1 MRRSNRF
8 AADWEIDPLGDG
20 IWRYGPGMTTSPWQ
34 PLSDREAG
42 LPVDRT
48 VHEGIPEHL
57 EPGLRS
63 WVRDS
68 VVTESLVHR
77 VVAALRLN
85 SDAHAFDNG
94 RLPSSAR
101 DLSRVPVGL
110 LLDVVDCLLYLDVG
124 EVAHHEYLVK
134 HPNAASPL
142 AAIFSKSAKF
152 VDPVNTLDALLSDAA
167 SAYQVRE
174 ADDVSH
180 AGLERVVDATVA
192 DSAVEAMQQAE
203 SSGRDDASFYL
214 RSSWAKAY
222 SLHPDASG
230 AYVDAVRAV
239 EDVAIPLYAS
249 TEPRATLGSV
259 IRELDRN
266 GTTYS
271 MVILDNNAV
280 PAKVETIL
288 SLMKLLWHGHRD
300 RHPGGQTSAPV
311 TLEAA
316 QAAVHIAVL
325 LVQLLSTSAV
335 TRSLPPQP

>member
-1 MRRSNRF
+1 
-8 AADWEIDPLGDG
+8 
-20 IWRYGPGMTTSPWQ
+20 MTTSPWQ
-34 PLSDREAG
+34 PLSAREAG

-48 VHEGIPEHL
+48 VHEGVPEHL

-63 WVRDS
+63 WIRDS
-68 VVTESLVHR
+68 VVRESLVHR
-77 VVAALRLN
+77 VIARLKLN
-85 SDAHAFDNG
+85 ADAHAFDNS

-101 DLSRVPVGL
+101 DLARVSAGL

-124 EVAHHEYLVK
+124 EVAHHEYRVK
-134 HPNAASPL
+134 HPDAASPFG
-142 AAIFSKSAKF
+142 AMFSKPAKF
-152 VDPVNTLDALLSDAA
+152 VNPVNTLDALLGDAA

-192 DSAVEAMQQAE
+192 ESAVMAMQQAE
-203 SSGRDDASFYL
+203 SSGRDDASSYL

-222 SLHPDASG
+222 ALHPDPSG

-249 TEPRATLGSV
+249 ADPRATLGAV
-259 IRELDRN
+259 IRELDGN
-266 GTTYS
+266 GAAYS
-271 MVILDNNAV
+271 MVILDNKAA
-280 PAKVETIL
+280 PAKVETVL
-288 SLMKLLWHGHRD
+288 SLMRLLWQGHRD
-300 RHPGGQTSAPV
+300 RHPGGQTSAPI
-311 TLEAA
+311 TLDAA

-335 TRSLPPQP
+335 TKNLPPQP

>member
-1 MRRSNRF
+1 
-8 AADWEIDPLGDG
+8 
-20 IWRYGPGMTTSPWQ
+20 MTTSPSWQ

-42 LPVDRT
+42 LPLDQT
-48 VHEGIPEHL
+48 VHEGVPEHL

-77 VVAALRLN
+77 VVAALRLSN
-85 SDAHAFDNG
+85 GARTFANG
-94 RLPSSAR
+94 RLPSSAG
-101 DLSRVPVGL
+101 DLSRVPASM

-134 HPNAASPL
+134 HPDAASAL
-142 AAIFSKSAKF
+142 GAIFSKPAKF
-152 VDPVNTLDALLSDAA
+152 VNPVRILDALLGDAA

-180 AGLERVVDATVA
+180 AGLERVVDTTVA
-192 DSAVEAMQQAE
+192 ESAAMATQQAE
-203 SSGRDDASFYL
+203 SSGRNDASFYL
-214 RSSWAKAY
+214 RNSWAKAY
-222 SLHPDASG
+222 ALHPDPSG

-249 TEPRATLGSV
+249 ADPRATLGAV
-259 IRELDRN
+259 IRELDGN
-266 GTTYS
+266 ATAYS
-271 MVILDNNAV
+271 MVILDNKAV
-280 PAKVETIL
+280 PAKVETVL
-288 SLMKLLWHGHRD
+288 SLMRLLWHGHRD
-300 RHPGGQTSAPV
+300 RHPGGQTSAPI

-335 TRSLPPQP
+335 TKNLPPQP

>member
-1 MRRSNRF
+1 
-8 AADWEIDPLGDG
+8 
-20 IWRYGPGMTTSPWQ
+20 MTTSPWQ

-42 LPVDRT
+42 LPIDRT
-48 VHEGIPEHL
+48 VHEGVPEHL

-63 WVRDS
+63 WIRDS

-77 VVAALRLN
+77 VVAALRL
-85 SDAHAFDNG
+85 STDTHTFDNG
-94 RLPSSAR
+94 RLPSSAQG
-101 DLSRVPVGL
+101 LSRVPVSL

-134 HPNAASPL
+134 HPNVLSPL
-142 AAIFSKSAKF
+142 AAVFSKPAKF
-152 VDPVNTLDALLSDAA
+152 VDPVDTLDALLGDAV

-174 ADDVSH
+174 ADDSAH

-192 DSAVEAMQQAE
+192 DSVVMATRQAE
-203 SSGRDDASFYL
+203 ASSRSDASFYL

-222 SLHPDASG
+222 ALHPDSSG

-266 GTTYS
+266 G
-271 MVILDNNAV
+271 
-280 PAKVETIL
+280 
-288 SLMKLLWHGHRD
+288 
-300 RHPGGQTSAPV
+300 
-311 TLEAA
+311 AA
-316 QAAVHIAVL
+316 
-325 LVQLLSTSAV
+325 
-335 TRSLPPQP
+335 

>member
-1 MRRSNRF
+1 
-8 AADWEIDPLGDG
+8 
-20 IWRYGPGMTTSPWQ
+20 MTTSPWQ
-34 PLSDREAG
+34 PLSAREAG
-42 LPVDRT
+42 LPVNRT
-48 VHEGIPEHL
+48 VHEGVPEHL

-63 WVRDS
+63 WIREA

-77 VVAALRLN
+77 VIAALKLTAG
-85 SDAHAFDNG
+85 AHAFDNS
-94 RLPSSAR
+94 RLPSNAR
-101 DLSRVPVGL
+101 DLSRVSAGL
-110 LLDVVDCLLYLDVG
+110 LLDVVDCLLYLGVG

-134 HPNAASPL
+134 HPNADSPL
-142 AAIFSKSAKF
+142 AAIFSKPAKF
-152 VDPVNTLDALLSDAA
+152 VNPVDTLDALLSDAT

-192 DSAVEAMQQAE
+192 ESAFTAMQQAE

-222 SLHPDASG
+222 ALHPDASG

-249 TEPRATLGSV
+249 ADPRATLGSV
-259 IRELDRN
+259 IRELDGN
-266 GTTYS
+266 GTAYS
-271 MVILDNNAV
+271 MVILDNKAV
-280 PAKVETIL
+280 PAKVDTVL

-300 RHPGGQTSAPV
+300 RHPGGQTSAPI
-311 TLEAA
+311 TPEAA

-335 TRSLPPQP
+335 TKNLPPQP

>member
-1 MRRSNRF
+1 
-8 AADWEIDPLGDG
+8 
-20 IWRYGPGMTTSPWQ
+20 MTTTRWQ

-48 VHEGIPEHL
+48 VHEGLPEHL

-68 VVTESLVHR
+68 AVTESLVHR
-77 VVAALRLN
+77 VVAALRLK
-85 SDAHAFDNG
+85 SDAFDDG
-94 RLPSSAR
+94 RLPSNAH
-101 DLSRVPVGL
+101 DLSWVPADM
-110 LLDVVDCLLYLDVG
+110 LLDVVDCLLYLNVG

-142 AAIFSKSAKF
+142 AAVFARAAKF
-152 VDPVNTLDALLSDAA
+152 VDPVDELDALLSDGA

-192 DSAVEAMQQAE
+192 DSVIMAVQQAE
-203 SSGRDDASFYL
+203 ASGRDDASFYL

-230 AYVDAVRAV
+230 AYAEAVRAV

-249 TEPRATLGSV
+249 SDPRPTLGAV

-266 GTTYS
+266 GTAYS
-271 MVILDNNAV
+271 MVIPDSKAV
-280 PAKVETIL
+280 PAKVESIL
-288 SLMKLLWHGHRD
+288 SLMRLLWHGHRD
-300 RHPGGQTSAPV
+300 RHPGGQTSAPI